1 MSPPPIGQAGFLGH
15 TILALYI
22 ILKVRSRAGARGTGR
37 AWREARIRSVRSKP
51 FMPNGPECVLGR
63 SCEAGLDL
71 ALQHRARRAERQLG
85 AELVLPGPLVTAE
98 LSAAQ
103 LAQLGLHPRGGGGAP
118 GH

>member
-51 FMPNGPECVLGR
+51 FMPNGPGCVLGR

-71 ALQHRARRAERQLG
+71 ALQPLPPRPNRHPAPQP
-85 AELVLPGPLVTAE
+85 VLPRLLVPA
-98 LSAAQ
+98 
-103 LAQLGLHPRGGGGAP
+103 
-118 GH
+118 